1 MKRNKLNYLIDLL
14 SLLLFC
20 GLVWTGS
27 LIYFIL
33 PPGSRSGGGLTLWG
47 LDRHQFGDIHLG
59 LAIALVVA
67 LLIHIALHWRWICHT
82 TLTFIRPTAADLS
95 RRTSRIATVIVA
107 TLIVLT
113 LLLTLIW
120 ARAQVQNHG
129 TDHRGHRFR
138 QSAR

>member
-47 LDRHQFGDIHLG
+47 LDRHQFGDIHSGLAVA
-59 LAIALVVA
+59 LAIALI
-67 LLIHIALHWRWICHT
+67 IHIALHWRWICQI
-82 TLTFIRPTAADLS
+82 TLTFIRPAGTDLS
-95 RRTSRIATVIVA
+95 RRASRIAAVVIA
-107 TLIVLT
+107 ALIVLT
-113 LLLTLIW
+113 LLLTLAW
-120 ARAQVQNHG
+120 ARAQVQNRRA
-129 TDHRGHRFR
+129 DHREHRFR
-138 QSAR
+138 QSDH